1 MPSEPDMA
9 MEMLQDAQRE
19 VLTERARAEKFKQ
32 AVLEMLENNGGP
44 IDGFDE
50 DGTQETSDGKD
61 YVMVLR
67 EDFERLEAMVKETEV
82 KETEVK
88 P

>member
-32 AVLEMLENNGGP
+32 AVLEMFENNGGP
-44 IDGFDE
+44 IDGFN
-50 DGTQETSDGKD
+50 TSDGKD

-67 EDFERLEAMVKETEV
+67 EDFERLETMVKETEV